1 MEPNYSLYMHNEL
14 TEHVIYSQLAARE
27 KNPDNKAILSKLA
40 AEEKGHYEFWR
51 TVSGSA
57 EIQPRRWVVY
67 SYALLRTFL
76 GVTFTTK
83 FLEGHENAAV
93 RNYEAIIDI
102 IPIEYIEQLHQI
114 IADEKSHERSLLA
127 QIKEKR
133 IAYLSFIVLGLADA
147 IVEITGVHAG
157 FLGVTGS
164 TMIAGISGIIVGFAA
179 AISMGSAAYLQAK
192 QDPDKSPLASAFTT
206 GLSYLFSVVCLALPY
221 FLLRSMYP
229 AFVVSA
235 SVGII
240 LIGAFTFYGAI
251 VFDRKFW
258 HDFLEAVI
266 LMLGTAVA
274 TYALG
279 KAVSAIFHVGGQNF

>member
-1 MEPNYSLYMHNEL
+1 MSNEL

-27 KNPDNKAILSKLA
+27 KNPDNRAVLVKLA
-40 AEEKGHYEFWR
+40 TEEQSHYEFWQM
-51 TVSGSA
+51 VAGA
-57 EIQPRRWVVY
+57 GEMKPRQLAVY
-67 SYALLRTFL
+67 GYACLRTFL

-93 RNYEAIIDI
+93 RNYENLLQT
-102 IPIEYIEQLHQI
+102 IPVEHKEQLLKI
-114 IADEKSHERSLLA
+114 IEDEKSHERSLLG

-164 TMIAGISGIIVGFAA
+164 TLIAGISGIIVGFAA

-192 QDPDKSPLASAFTT
+192 QDPDKAPLASAFTT

-221 FLLRSMYP
+221 FLLRQMLP
-229 AFVVSA
+229 AFLTSA
-235 SVGII
+235 SVGVA
-240 LIGAFTFYGAI
+240 LIAAFTFYGAI

-279 KAVSAIFHVGGQNF
+279 AAVSAIFHVGGKSF